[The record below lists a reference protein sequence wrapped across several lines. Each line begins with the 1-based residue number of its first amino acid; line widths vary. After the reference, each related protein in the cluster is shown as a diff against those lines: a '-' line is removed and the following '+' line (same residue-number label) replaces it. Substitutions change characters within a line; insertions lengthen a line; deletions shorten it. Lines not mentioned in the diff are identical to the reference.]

1 MIFSPPFALI
11 SAPVVFFLVF
21 FPSGCMQIVARA
33 QVTVLAGLVRC
44 SVQFFTGLILGSA
57 VTPPFLLSLI
67 RALSPAADVCLFCTG
82 FMSNSEVRVG
92 DDGDEVI
99 LFLCL
104 SMHVEA

>member
-1 MIFSPPFALI
+1 MHADRSKSAGDCACRI
-11 SAPVVFFLVF
+11 SK
-21 FPSGCMQIVARA
+21 
-33 QVTVLAGLVRC
+33 VLS
-44 SVQFFTGLILGSA
+44 SVLHWSNFRQRHQ
-57 VTPPFLLSLI
+57 PPFLLLLI

-104 SMHVEA
+104 SMRVEA